1 MQILL
6 RVKKYLW
13 AFPIPAYE
21 MLVTGESTSQLA
33 EMMQKVSAYYQD
45 LHKDMVTKIKTL
57 MEPILLVFLTTIV
70 GVIVLSI
77 VIPMFSLYETIQRI

>member
-1 MQILL
+1 
-6 RVKKYLW
+6 
-13 AFPIPAYE
+13 
-21 MLVTGESTSQLA
+21 MLVTGESTGQLA

-57 MEPILLVFLTTIV
+57 MEPILLVFLTAIV

-77 VIPMFSLYETIQRI
+77 VIPMFSLYETIQQI

>member
-1 MQILL
+1 
-6 RVKKYLW
+6 
-13 AFPIPAYE
+13 
-21 MLVTGESTSQLA
+21 MLVTGESTGQLA

-57 MEPILLVFLTTIV
+57 MEPILLVFLTAIV